1 MNRAQAWDL
10 LCEFTASDSLRKHG
24 LAVEAAM
31 RHFAR
36 RQGENEEKW
45 GVVGLIHDFDYE
57 QHPTLAEHPL
67 VGASILRE
75 RGWPEE
81 IARAVLSHGDHTGV
95 SRESS
100 MEKTLFA
107 VDELTGLIT
116 AVALVR
122 PSKSILD
129 VEASSVRK
137 KKKDKAFARS
147 VSREDIVKGAEE
159 LGADLNTHIGEVIRA
174 MRSVGRRV
182 GAGEA
187 REAEGGT
194 LPPNRSG
201 APWAPPRART
211 GPAPGLRP
219 SPSH

>member
-31 RHFAR
+31 RHIAR
-36 RQGENEEKW
+36 RQGEDEEKW

-67 VGASILRE
+67 VGAAILRE

-81 IARAVLSHGDHTGV
+81 ITRAVLSHGDHTGV
-95 SRESS
+95 SRESP

-129 VEASSVRK
+129 VEPSSVRK
-137 KKKDKAFARS
+137 KMRDKAFARS

-159 LGADLNTHIGEVIRA
+159 LGVDLSTHIGEVISA
-174 MRSVGRRV
+174 MQSV
-182 GAGEA
+182 ADE
-187 REAEGGT
+187 
-194 LPPNRSG
+194 L
-201 APWAPPRART
+201 
-211 GPAPGLRP
+211 GLRG
-219 SPSH
+219 SA